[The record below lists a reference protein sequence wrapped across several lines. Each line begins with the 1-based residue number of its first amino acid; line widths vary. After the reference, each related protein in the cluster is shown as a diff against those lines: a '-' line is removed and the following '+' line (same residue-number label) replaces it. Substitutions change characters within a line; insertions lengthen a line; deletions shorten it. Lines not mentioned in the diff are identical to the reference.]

1 MPATTAYKTKAFE
14 RLVRKEDIEEE
25 SFHRTIIEILSSNHG
40 SLGHKLYK
48 KRIGSRFGGKRGS
61 YRAIVYYKMDTRII
75 FLHLYAKN
83 ENSDLNPSE
92 MKGFIMISRDLD
104 RLTENDIKRLV
115 EQHELVRYNYET
127 EILANGHGINP

>member
-25 SFHRTIIEILSSNHG
+25 SLHNAIIEILSSNHG

-48 KRIGSRFGGKRGS
+48 KRIGSRFRGKRGS
-61 YRAIVYYKMDTRII
+61 HRAIVYYKMGTRII

-83 ENSDLNPSE
+83 EKADLNPSE
-92 MKGFIMISRDLD
+92 MKGFIMIARDLD
-104 RLTENDIKRLV
+104 RLTENNIERLV
-115 EQHELVRYNYET
+115 EQHELVRCNYET
-127 EILANGHGINP
+127 EILANSHGINP

>member
-1 MPATTAYKTKAFE
+1 MPAIAVYKTRSFE

-25 SFHRTIIEILSSNHG
+25 SLLKAVYEILSSNHG

-48 KRIGSRFGGKRGS
+48 KRIGSRFRGKRGS

-83 ENSDLNPSE
+83 EKGDVHPSE
-92 MKGFIMISRDLD
+92 MQGFIMVSRDFD
-104 RLTENDIKRLV
+104 RLTENDIRRLV
-115 EQHELVRYNYET
+115 EQQELVRYNYGK
-127 EILANGHGINP
+127 EILANGHGNNP